1 MSIFSKLA
9 SAVKSTAKAIK
20 STAKAVGAKVVSSA
34 AKVTASVAKTV
45 SKVSTAVAKVS
56 STVAKAAAKVAA
68 NSNCKLVKSIANGVA
83 KTANK
88 VTKAANK
95 VTKVAK
101 KVEKTSTQVAK
112 KYDKIAE
119 DSWTEAKKHYASAA
133 KDFNDAKKEA
143 KQAIACAATKAGEFV
158 KSTVKSAVEY
168 CKQNPLEAIHGAL
181 DIIGMIPALGTVAD
195 ALNTAV
201 YLAQGDLANAAMSAI
216 SLIPLGGAVAAA
228 GALFAKYGDEI
239 VQAAVK
245 HGDELAEAAYK
256 NGEKAVDL
264 FTDVS
269 KKTDNA
275 DEIADLCKN
284 GACFVAGTLILTTEG
299 YKPIEDIEEGD
310 VVIATDPDTGE
321 TTEKKVVE
329 TFVNETDELIY
340 LTVNG
345 EEIITT
351 PTHPF
356 YVPEK
361 GWTDAED
368 LRAGDMLVLVNGN
381 YVVIERTE
389 HEILEQPITVYNF
402 EVEDFHTYYVGEQS
416 LLVHNAKCP
425 NDSPLSYTYKNGK
438 YEKADYHSGK
448 TTGRKDPAP
457 VDGQFAL
464 DNSVPIGENTPR
476 RVGLDVNGDFVV
488 LDQTSPGVFHGHV
501 RKWNSAGANKG
512 LSQEMKNALYEAGYV
527 KSSKGS
533 SFKLTDASYELI
545 GKK

>member
-1 MSIFSKLA
+1 
-9 SAVKSTAKAIK
+9 
-20 STAKAVGAKVVSSA
+20 
-34 AKVTASVAKTV
+34 
-45 SKVSTAVAKVS
+45 
-56 STVAKAAAKVAA
+56 
-68 NSNCKLVKSIANGVA
+68 
-83 KTANK
+83 
-88 VTKAANK
+88 
-95 VTKVAK
+95 
-101 KVEKTSTQVAK
+101 
-112 KYDKIAE
+112 
-119 DSWTEAKKHYASAA
+119 
-133 KDFNDAKKEA
+133 
-143 KQAIACAATKAGEFV
+143 
-158 KSTVKSAVEY
+158 
-168 CKQNPLEAIHGAL
+168 
-181 DIIGMIPALGTVAD
+181 MIPALGTVAY

-284 GACFVAGTLILTTEG
+284 GACFVAGTLILTSEG
-299 YKPIEDIEEGD
+299 YKKIEDIEEGD

-329 TFVNETDELIY
+329 TFVNESDQLIY

-368 LRAGDMLVLVNGN
+368 LRAGDMLVLVNGE
-381 YVVIERTE
+381 YVVIERTQ
-389 HEILEQPITVYNF
+389 HEFLEEPITVYNF

-416 LLVHNAKCP
+416 LLVHNLCVQEGSLGVGNNTLNNGIPNNPQTTRRFMSKQEYKQFKKNGFVFDP
-425 NDSPLSYTYKNGK
+425 NDSRGGISSTSTKIRPENPDMIKRSTGAMG
-438 YEKADYHSGK
+438 ADYYVDIDVSNKNVFFKGMTKGGVPDWKIQDNVDVSDIINSG
-448 TTGRKDPAP
+448 
-457 VDGQFAL
+457 
-464 DNSVPIGENTPR
+464 
-476 RVGLDVNGDFVV
+476 RV
-488 LDQTSPGVFHGHV
+488 
-501 RKWNSAGANKG
+501 
-512 LSQEMKNALYEAGYV
+512 
-527 KSSKGS
+527 
-533 SFKLTDASYELI
+533 
-545 GKK
+545 KK